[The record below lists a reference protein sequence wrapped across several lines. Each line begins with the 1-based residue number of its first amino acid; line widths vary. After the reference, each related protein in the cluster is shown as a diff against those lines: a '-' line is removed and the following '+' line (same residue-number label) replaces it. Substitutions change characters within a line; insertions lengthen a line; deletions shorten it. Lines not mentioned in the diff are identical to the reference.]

1 MKKLK
6 GIISALL
13 CAALLFSF
21 AGCSQSDKTALNI
34 SGAEINYETFLY
46 YLDTVNAFPEK
57 YGLGENPSEDELID
71 AAIEQCCEYVA
82 VNTKLE
88 QEQLVLTTAE
98 KRSAA
103 DALEDIW
110 HFFSAYYQ
118 ELGVSKQT
126 LMKIQT
132 SEVARNRLFYFVFDN
147 GGERAVNEEDV
158 KKYYNE
164 NYISFRAINGY
175 LTTTDDDGNT
185 VSMTADQI
193 AEMNK
198 EFMDLEASLNN
209 GQTMSEVV
217 EKYTSKHPTVTASEQ
232 LQFIKKGTGSYPEG
246 FFEEVSKLKT
256 GACKVIIMD
265 EYIFLVLKDEPEKS
279 ETEQYYA
286 LYRDDCMKSLHGDEF
301 NEIVKSYTAG
311 LEVERN
317 DRVINKAVKEVVGNG

>member
-6 GIISALL
+6 SIISALL
-13 CAALLFSF
+13 CAALLLGF

-34 SGAEINYETFLY
+34 SGAEIKYETFLY
-46 YLDTVNAFPEK
+46 YLDTINAFPEK
-57 YGLGENPSEDELID
+57 YGLNENPSEDELVT

-98 KRSAA
+98 KRSAS
-103 DALEDIW
+103 DSLEDIW
-110 HFFSAYYQ
+110 HVFGAYY
-118 ELGVSKQT
+118 EKLGISKQT

-132 SEVARNRLFYFVFDN
+132 SEAARNRLFYFVFDK

-158 KKYYNE
+158 RKYYNE

-175 LTTTDDDGNT
+175 LTTTDENGNT
-185 VSMTADQI
+185 VVMTADQK
-193 AEMNK
+193 AEMNR
-198 EFMDLEASLNN
+198 EFTDLESSLNN

-232 LQFIKKGTGSYPEG
+232 LQFIKKGTDSYPDG

-265 EYIFLVLKDEPEKS
+265 EYIFLVLKDEPEK
-279 ETEQYYA
+279 EEAEQYYER
-286 LYRDDCMKSLHGDEF
+286 YRDDCLKSLHGDEF
-301 NEIVKSYTAG
+301 DEIVKGYTEG
-311 LEVERN
+311 LKVEKN
-317 DRVINKAVKEVVGNG
+317 DRVISKAVKEVLGNG

>member
-6 GIISALL
+6 SVIAALL
-13 CAALLFSF
+13 CAALLLGF

-46 YLDTVNAFPEK
+46 YLDTVYAFPEK
-57 YGLGENPSEDELID
+57 YGLEKDPTEDELISTT
-71 AAIEQCCEYVA
+71 IELCCEYVA

-88 QEQLVLTTAE
+88 QEQLILTTAE
-98 KRSAA
+98 KRAA
-103 DALEDIW
+103 SDSLEDIW
-110 HFFSAYYQ
+110 HVFSAYY
-118 ELGVSKQT
+118 ENLGISKQT

-132 SEVARNRLFYFVFDN
+132 SDAARNRLFYFVFDN

-175 LTTTDDDGNT
+175 LTTTDESGNT
-185 VSMTADQI
+185 VVMTADQK

-198 EFMDLEASLNN
+198 EFTDLESSLNN

-217 EKYTSKHPTVTASEQ
+217 EKYVAKHPTVTASEQ
-232 LQFIKKGTGSYPEG
+232 LQFIKKGTGSYPDG

-265 EYIFLVLKDEPEKS
+265 EYIFLVLKDEPEKEES
-279 ETEQYYA
+279 EQYYA
-286 LYRDDCMKSLHGDEF
+286 RYRDDCLKSLHGDEF
-301 NEIVKSYTAG
+301 DEIVKGYTEG
-311 LEVERN
+311 LKVERN
-317 DRVINKAVKEVVGNG
+317 DRVIRKALKEVRKDG